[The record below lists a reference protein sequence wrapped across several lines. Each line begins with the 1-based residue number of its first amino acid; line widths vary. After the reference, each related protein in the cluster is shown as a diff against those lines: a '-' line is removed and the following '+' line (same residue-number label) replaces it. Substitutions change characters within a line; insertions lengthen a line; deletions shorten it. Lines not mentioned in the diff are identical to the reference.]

1 MTINTGMAALVGF
14 GCEAFFYGAF
24 ITNNWKDKLIAHF
37 PLGCYTILFAL
48 SIYLMFHGPR
58 RGIGYNKPIIT
69 LSGLLYLSCSAH
81 FAIEFSH
88 FYQALVCAN
97 PY

>member
-1 MTINTGMAALVGF
+1 MTISDDMAALVGF
-14 GCEAFFYGAF
+14 GCEAFLYGAL

-37 PLGCYTILFAL
+37 SLGCYTILFAL

-58 RGIGYNKPIIT
+58 RGIGYNKPIFII
-69 LSGLLYLSCSAH
+69 SGFLFLSCSTH
-81 FAIEFSH
+81 FALEFSH
-88 FYQALVCAN
+88 FYKALVCAN